1 MVEAFPETDK
11 TSYQLPRGWSHDQ
24 RQMALAELQSHQQ
37 KYEKQEGF
45 SQYDMTEEE
54 KKKLPVWITG
64 QPNAFWE
71 GGMPDISK
79 YRWRPDL
86 IDRLNQKG
94 PAGIPPFEEEQIQKL
109 LAEKIDPC
117 DHQFRWM
124 KAMIRTGKFQALGFH

>member
-1 MVEAFPETDK
+1 
-11 TSYQLPRGWSHDQ
+11 
-24 RQMALAELQSHQQ
+24 MALAELQSYQQ
-37 KYEKQEGF
+37 KYEKQGGF

-94 PAGIPPFEEEQIQKL
+94 PAGISL
-109 LAEKIDPC
+109 LLK
-117 DHQFRWM
+117 
-124 KAMIRTGKFQALGFH
+124 KSKYKNY